1 MAPAAPFEWQIRL
14 DDPDEPLFTL
24 AVVSELFGVDPQVIR
39 RMDRAGVAAQ
49 RTSGN
54 HRRYSRNDIAAIGQ
68 AFAMRRDG
76 VTNNAMVQILAL
88 QQQVAVLE
96 AEIARL
102 ADTAT
107 STDDLDD

>member
-1 MAPAAPFEWQIRL
+1 MTRAERFDWHIRL

-49 RTSGN
+49 RTEGN
-54 HRRYSRNDIAAIGQ
+54 HRRYSRNDIEAIAQ
-68 AFAMRRDG
+68 AFTMRRDG
-76 VTNNAMVQILAL
+76 VGANAMVQILSL
-88 QQQVAVLE
+88 QQQVAALQ

-102 ADTAT
+102 AEQQ
-107 STDDLDD
+107 SS

>member
-1 MAPAAPFEWQIRL
+1 MAVDKHFDWQIRL

-49 RTSGN
+49 RTGGN
-54 HRRYSRNDIAAIGQ
+54 HRRYSRNDVAAIGH
-68 AFAMRRDG
+68 AFTMRREG
-76 VTNNAMVQILAL
+76 VPGNAMGQIIAL
-88 QQQVAVLE
+88 QQQVAALQ

-102 ADTAT
+102 ADT
-107 STDDLDD
+107 